1 MRPLRL
7 LSLTA
12 ALALL
17 PLSAVMAEEPGAAEA
32 RLEAASEAF
41 EARMEEF
48 GERAEA
54 IGDDETLSDSERTTR
69 IAALWAEYAG
79 DVTTFTTV
87 ASEASSAIAAEA
99 LADID
104 VEAVVAEAMADAE
117 MQASL
122 AQGGAAAN
130 GLTRNWAENPEMLNG
145 LVRAALVE
153 AQAGLDA
160 AGVEQTVFVPEAA
173 GVDGATDSDANLTP
187 PPAYD

>member
-17 PLSAVMAEEPGAAEA
+17 PLSAAMSEEPGAAEA
-32 RLEAASEAF
+32 RLEAASDAF

-54 IGDDETLSDSERTTR
+54 IGEDESVPEGEREQR

-79 DVTTFTTV
+79 DVTAFTTV

-99 LADID
+99 LADVD
-104 VEAVVAEAMADAE
+104 VEAVVAEAMADADV
-117 MQASL
+117 QASL
-122 AQGGAAAN
+122 AQAGAAAD
-130 GLTRNWAENPEMLNG
+130 GLTRNWADNPEMLNG
-145 LVRAALVE
+145 IVRAALVQ
-153 AQAGLDA
+153 AQAELDA
-160 AGVEQTVFVPEAA
+160 EGVGQTVFVPDAA
-173 GVDGATDSDANLTP
+173 GAESDPESDATLTP